1 MSAAEYLRQKAALY
15 RRLATIK
22 TSGGHL
28 ADRVLLANAEKLES
42 EAAALEQG
50 NSSSQVNDSQDVPLA
65 PGRRTSRLAV
75 LSSKRTKQSTLFQS
89 WLRHLH

>member
-1 MSAAEYLRQKAALY
+1 MSTGEYLRQKAALY
-15 RRLATIK
+15 RRLAAIK

-50 NSSSQVNDSQDVPLA
+50 NSSSQVTTPRMS
-65 PGRRTSRLAV
+65 RSRLAEEH
-75 LSSKRTKQSTLFQS
+75 RD
-89 WLRHLH
+89 